1 MRISDWSSDVC
12 SSDLRSPD
20 LTGSF
25 GASYEGDVGAN
36 MIFGLSADA
45 YYSDSYNASD
55 ARSPGGAQASFWRYN
70 AGVRVGAADKRWEVA
85 LIGKNL
91 TNKHYLLLDRK
102 STRLNSSH

>member
-1 MRISDWSSDVC
+1 
-12 SSDLRSPD
+12 
-20 LTGSF
+20 
-25 GASYEGDVGAN
+25 

-91 TNKHYLLLDRK
+91 TNKHYLLFAADRTGGATIPRSEERRVGK
-102 STRLNSSH
+102 ECVSTCRSRWSPYH

>member
-1 MRISDWSSDVC
+1 
-12 SSDLRSPD
+12 
-20 LTGSF
+20 
-25 GASYEGDVGAN
+25 

-91 TNKHYLLLDRK
+91 TNKHYLLFAADRTGGATIPGAGEQRGAVAQIGRA
-102 STRLNSSH
+102 SCRERVWQYV